1 MSISVRLIAACA
13 VLLFLLPFA
22 RAEQSSTLPDSLAP
36 VVEIIE
42 KNYWRDISRDS
53 LIEIIRSGDLTKLDP
68 YSELLD
74 SIAWSDMHLDLA
86 GSFGGIG
93 VFMKYDSALQQHS
106 FRGVFLGSP
115 ALAAGL
121 RAGDRIV
128 TVDSQ
133 IAHGMSQDVMFGLL
147 RGKVGTTVRLTVQ
160 RDSLSSPLAVE
171 IQRAKI
177 EITSVRGSGRQSDS
191 APDYR
196 VDTAP
201 EIAYLRITHFSSTTA
216 ADVDSALTRI
226 NASGAKALILDLRD
240 NYGGLMRA
248 ARQVADM
255 FLDSGVI
262 VSLHGRAEDDTSYTA
277 EPGTRWTHP
286 VAMLINDG
294 TVSSG
299 EILAAALQDNR
310 RVITIGSRTYGKG
323 LAQDLFALPDSIRG
337 LKLST
342 SAFFRPSRQPMERH
356 LPGSDTTIGG
366 VSPDSGM
373 AITGPSD
380 RLGKEYIRVQDTDDS
395 WQFAGTTIPLA
406 TPTNDSFISLA
417 VDALRKRISR

>member
-1 MSISVRLIAACA
+1 MSLSVRLIATCT
-13 VLLFLLPFA
+13 VLLFLLPPP
-22 RAEQSSTLPDSLAP
+22 RAQQPSTLPASLAP
-36 VVEIIE
+36 V
-42 KNYWRDISRDS
+42 
-53 LIEIIRSGDLTKLDP
+53 LEIIRSGALNRLDP

-86 GSFGGIG
+86 GSFGGVGI
-93 VFMKYDSALQQHS
+93 FLKYDSVKQQHS
-106 FRGVFLGSP
+106 VRGVFLGSP

-121 RAGDRIV
+121 RAGDQLV
-128 TVDSQ
+128 TVDSHNVQ
-133 IAHGMSQDVMFGLL
+133 GMSEDDLFGMI
-147 RGKVGTTVRLTVQ
+147 RGEIGTTVRLTVQ

-240 NYGGLMRA
+240 NYVGLMRA

-262 VSLHGRAEDDTSYTA
+262 VSMHGRAEDDTSYTA

-310 RVITIGSRTYGKG
+310 RVITIGSRTYVKG
-323 LAQDLFALPDSIRG
+323 LSQDLFALPDSISG
-337 LKLST
+337 LKLSA
-342 SAFFRPSRQPMERH
+342 SAFFRQSRNQKQNQKQYH
-356 LPGSDTTIGG
+356 LVNQRQNHNQYQYRQYPWDYQ
-366 VSPDSGM
+366 
-373 AITGPSD
+373 
-380 RLGKEYIRVQDTDDS
+380 R
-395 WQFAGTTIPLA
+395 
-406 TPTNDSFISLA
+406 N
-417 VDALRKRISR
+417 

>member
-13 VLLFLLPFA
+13 VLLFLLPLA
-22 RAEQSSTLPDSLAP
+22 RAQQPSTLPDSLAP
-36 VVEIIE
+36 ALEIIE
-42 KNYWRDISRDS
+42 ENYWRDISRDS
-53 LIEIIRSGDLTKLDP
+53 LIEIIRSGDLNRLDP

-86 GSFGGIG
+86 GSFGGVGI
-93 VFMKYDSALQQHS
+93 FLKYDSVKQQHS
-106 FRGVFLGSP
+106 VRGVFLGSP

-121 RAGDRIV
+121 RAGDQLV
-128 TVDSQ
+128 TVDSHNVQ
-133 IAHGMSQDVMFGLL
+133 GMSEDDLFGMI
-147 RGKVGTTVRLTVQ
+147 RGEIGTTVRLTVQ
-160 RDSLSSPLAVE
+160 RDSLPSPIAFEVK
-171 IQRAKI
+171 RAKI
-177 EITSVRGSGRQSDS
+177 EISSIRGSGRQADS

-196 VDTAP
+196 VDTEP
-201 EIAYLRITHFSSTTA
+201 EIAYIRITHFSSTTA

-277 EPGTRWTHP
+277 EPGTRWTYP

-299 EILAAALQDNR
+299 EILAAALQDNK
-310 RVITIGSRTYGKG
+310 RVITIGNRTYGKG

-342 SAFFRPSRQPMERH
+342 AAFFRPSRQPMERH

-380 RLGKEYIRVQDTDDS
+380 KLGAEYIRVQDADES

-406 TPTNDSFISLA
+406 SPANDSFISLA
-417 VDALRKRISR
+417 CSELRKRISH